1 MPSVHAH
8 NQVEAGAARP
18 RTTPG
23 SRRRGRRGA
32 LFAAVAS
39 ALVTLPGGAAHAS
52 TRPAGAVNPGQ
63 LSWHSCAKTFEC
75 TTVPVPLDYSAP
87 SAGTVK
93 LAVVELRSTNP
104 HPLGDLFM
112 NPGGPGASGV
122 QFLEGTPFPKALRA
136 SFNLVSWDP
145 RGVGASDPVTCEG
158 AAGIRALVALP
169 PAPTTP
175 TQVNEVVKAAKA
187 FDQACAKNTPR
198 SVLENV
204 STVDTVRDLDRLR
217 AALGQGKLDYFG
229 FSYGTF
235 IGETYAQMFPTHIR
249 VMVLD
254 GAMDPALGMAAT
266 SAGQAKGFQTDLEDF
281 FAWCPTNKTCSN
293 ELPLGAQTAYD
304 QLMQGLARG
313 TRLYANLK
321 PMYGG
326 RQQVTLGVAETA
338 VLGSLYSD
346 QSWPYLAQG
355 IATGLN
361 GDGSLL
367 AALAYSYQ
375 DLQPNGQ
382 FGNLSAANSAVNCL
396 DQPYPK
402 DLSAYQALA
411 VKLAKVSP
419 DFGASMAWG
428 NLGCAYWPVPATG
441 RAAPVHSSFG
451 PHILVIGSTDDP
463 ATPYPWAQAVSKQLG
478 ARLLTRKG
486 PGHTGYLYS
495 TCVQRYTNRYL
506 VTKQLP
512 PVGTVCPSSS

>member
-1 MPSVHAH
+1 MSPLISQQTPAPGAPAH
-8 NQVEAGAARP
+8 RRANRRHGWLAAA
-18 RTTPG
+18 
-23 SRRRGRRGA
+23 A
-32 LFAAVAS
+32 LAVTAAAV
-39 ALVTLPGGAAHAS
+39 PGVLAVPGA
-52 TRPAGAVNPGQ
+52 PAAAAPTAGHPV
-63 LSWHSCAKTFEC
+63 WHTCAKTYRC
-75 TTVPVPLDYSAP
+75 TTVTVPLDYAKP
-87 SAGTVK
+87 GEGTIG

-122 QFLEGTPFPKALRA
+122 QFLETTPFPKALRSA
-136 SFNLVSWDP
+136 FNLVSWDP
-145 RGVGASDPVTCEG
+145 RGVGASDPVTCVD

-169 PAPTTP
+169 PDPTTP
-175 TQVNEVVKAAKA
+175 AQVKEVVAGAKS
-187 FDQACAKNTPR
+187 FDQSCAKNTPR
-198 SVLENV
+198 KLLQNV

-235 IGETYAQMFPTHIR
+235 IGETYAEMYPTHIR
-249 VMVLD
+249 AMVLD
-254 GAMDPALGMAAT
+254 GAINPALGMAGV
-266 SAGQAKGFQTDLEDF
+266 SAGQAKGFQTDLNDF
-281 FAWCPTNKTCSN
+281 FAWCPGNKTCSN
-293 ELPLGAQTAYD
+293 ELPLGAQNAYD
-304 QLMQGLARG
+304 QLVHGLAHG
-313 TRLYANLK
+313 QVLYANLK
-321 PMYGG
+321 PMFGG
-326 RQQVTLGVAETA
+326 RQRVTLGVADTA

-355 IATGLN
+355 LATALN
-361 GDGSLL
+361 GDGTLL

-402 DLSAYQALA
+402 GLA
-411 VKLAKVSP
+411 PYEKLATQLAKISP
-419 DFGASMAWG
+419 DFGAGMAWG
-428 NLGCAYWPVPATG
+428 NLGCAYWPVPAQG
-441 RAAPVHSSFG
+441 HAAPAHSSFG

-495 TCVQRYTNRYL
+495 TCVQRWTDRYL
-506 VTKQLP
+506 VTKALP
-512 PVGTVCPSSS
+512 PVGTVCASSS